1 MVEDMVQ
8 TMDENTRRYY
18 LDAMGIQCW
27 ELLDTQQ
34 TIEAP
39 CDASI
44 PEGSDRDVAGAS
56 YADLEATIQSCTQCA
71 LHETRK
77 QTIAGRGKQS
87 AELMFVVLSANN
99 DDEKNGI
106 ICGGEAGDLLSK
118 MLSAININIDDIYL
132 TSLLKC
138 RVPVNHTISP
148 REIQSCNI
156 HLKQQIQLIQPKL
169 VIVLGET
176 AMRCLLQKERSI
188 DEGRAMNDALSQQL
202 VSVPLFFSY
211 SPEELL
217 QQPANKR
224 KAWTDLQQLQKIIE
238 TT

>member
-1 MVEDMVQ
+1 MVQ
-8 TMDENTRRYY
+8 AMDENTRRYY
-18 LDAMGIQCW
+18 LDAMGVQCW

-34 TIEAP
+34 TIESP
-39 CDASI
+39 RDVSTS
-44 PEGSDRDVAGAS
+44 EGSGRDVAVAS
-56 YADLEATIQSCTQCA
+56 YADLEATIQACTQCV

-77 QTIAGRGKQS
+77 QTIAGRGKLS
-87 AELMFVVLSANN
+87 AELMFVVLSANK

-106 ICGGEAGDLLSK
+106 ICSGEAGDLLSK
-118 MLSAININIDDIYL
+118 MLSAININIDDTYI

-138 RVPVNHTISP
+138 SVPVNHTISP
-148 REIQSCNI
+148 HEIQSCNI
-156 HLKQQIQLIQPKL
+156 HLKQQIQLIRPKL

-176 AMRCLLQKERSI
+176 TMRCLLQKELLI
-188 DEGRAMNDALSQQL
+188 DDGRAMNDTLSQQL

-224 KAWTDLQQLQKIIE
+224 KAWADLQQLQKIIE

>member
-1 MVEDMVQ
+1 MVQ

-39 CDASI
+39 RDASTF
-44 PEGSDRDVAGAS
+44 ENSDRDVAVAS
-56 YADLEATIQSCTQCA
+56 DADLETTIQSCTQCV

-87 AELMFVVLSANN
+87 AELMFVVLSANK

-106 ICGGEAGDLLSK
+106 ICSGEAGDLLSK
-118 MLSAININIDDIYL
+118 MLSAININIDDVYL

-138 RVPVNHTISP
+138 SVPVNHTISP
-148 REIQSCNI
+148 DEIQSCNI
-156 HLKQQIQLIQPKL
+156 HLKQQIKLIQPKL
-169 VIVLGET
+169 IIVLGET
-176 AMRCLLQKERSI
+176 AMRCLLQKELSI
-188 DEGRAMNDALSQQL
+188 DDGRAMNEALSQQL